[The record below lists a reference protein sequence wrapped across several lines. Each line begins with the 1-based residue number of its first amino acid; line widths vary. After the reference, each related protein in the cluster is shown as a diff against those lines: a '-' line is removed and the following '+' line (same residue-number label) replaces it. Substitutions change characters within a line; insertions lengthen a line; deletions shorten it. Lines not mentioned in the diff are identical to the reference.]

1 MITGMYLQ
9 NFERLIMEHVYN
21 YMNEQGLI
29 KNNDCVLCF
38 DGIMINKNNYK
49 DDKILIELK
58 QLIKNKFDLDLTF
71 EIKNLDSGYNVDKVV
86 VKKSYK

>member
-9 NFERLIMEHVYN
+9 NYERLIMEHVYN

>member
-9 NFERLIMEHVYN
+9 NYERLIMEHVYN
-21 YMNEQGLI
+21 YMNEQELI

-38 DGIMINKNNYK
+38 DGIMINKINYK
-49 DDKILIELK
+49 DDGILTELK

-71 EIKNLDSGYNVDKVV
+71 EIKHLDSGYNVDKVV

>member
-1 MITGMYLQ
+1 
-9 NFERLIMEHVYN
+9 
-21 YMNEQGLI
+21 
-29 KNNDCVLCF
+29 
-38 DGIMINKNNYK
+38 MINKNNYK
-49 DDKILIELK
+49 DDKILNELK

>member
-1 MITGMYLQ
+1 MYLQ

-21 YMNEQGLI
+21 YMNEQELI

-38 DGIMINKNNYK
+38 DGIMINKINYK
-49 DDKILIELK
+49 DDGILTELK

-71 EIKNLDSGYNVDKVV
+71 EIKNLDSGYNVEVD
-86 VKKSYK
+86 VKKTF

>member
-9 NFERLIMEHVYN
+9 NYERLIMEHVYN

-58 QLIKNKFDLDLTF
+58 QLIKNNLF
-71 EIKNLDSGYNVDKVV
+71 EICLLICSLEIYL
-86 VKKSYK
+86 